1 MGKEATNVAATFPDG
16 PDTGR
21 LQWEAPKLIFRGVT
35 RRVFEGAALA
45 GIRAEGGE
53 LLLADESRFTLG
65 EPFAGRWAEAI
76 ANPPGRLDKLGVKPG
91 MRVAVL
97 DVADTDFPSEL
108 AQRTQPLN
116 AFSDL
121 DILFWGADTVAQMAR
136 VPDLIPMLAPKGAL
150 WIVSRKGKAAT
161 IKDVEVMA
169 GAKTHGLVDNKVC
182 SFSDTH
188 TALRFTRR
196 KA

>member
-1 MGKEATNVAATFPDG
+1 MGKDVSDIPAAFADG

-21 LQWEAPKLIFRGVT
+21 LQWEAPKLIFRGAV

-45 GIRAEGGE
+45 GIRAEGGD
-53 LLLADESRFTLG
+53 LVLADGSRFTLG
-65 EPFAGRWAEAI
+65 EPFAGRWAQAI

-97 DVADTDFPSEL
+97 DIDDQNFLSEL
-108 AQRTQPLN
+108 IQRTQPVN
-116 AFSDL
+116 EFSEL
-121 DILFWGADTVAQMAR
+121 DILFWGADNVATMAR
-136 VPDLIPMLAPKGAL
+136 VPELIPMLAPRGAL

-169 GAKTHGLVDNKVC
+169 GAKAHGLVDNKVC
-182 SFSDTH
+182 SFSDSH